1 MASEK
6 GCWFFFFFPL
16 TYITSSRLGDFP
28 GGPVVKTP
36 RFLVEEL
43 RFYTTCAKLFQS
55 CPTLCDPLDCSPP
68 CSSVPG
74 ILQAKIQDWVAILF
88 IRGSSQP
95 RAQTHVSCVLFSS
108 VESLNHVQ
116 LFETPWTAACQ
127 ASLSITNS
135 STGRQ
140 IPYHCTPGK
149 SMLSWGY
156 NQMSYHRKL
165 TAPTQYFQFQ
175 RMLHLCSL
183 NSHF

>member
-1 MASEK
+1 MPSLIAEYNPWHFGNFKSGRTQIPQSGLRERLLV
-6 GCWFFFFFPL
+6 FFFFFPL

-95 RAQTHVSCVLFSS
+95 RAQTHVSFVSCIGRRVL
-108 VESLNHVQ
+108 
-116 LFETPWTAACQ
+116 
-127 ASLSITNS
+127 
-135 STGRQ
+135 
-140 IPYHCTPGK
+140 YH
-149 SMLSWGY
+149 
-156 NQMSYHRKL
+156 
-165 TAPTQYFQFQ
+165 
-175 RMLHLCSL
+175 
-183 NSHF
+183 